1 MSAKLK
7 EDMDFMEVITTMSE
21 EVPGATAIVM
31 YLVAGPKDLDDVVL
45 LDSLDIRGQ
54 HLCKLNS
61 ECCGHDR
68 NILRLT
74 LAMFERGV
82 FAREQIHA
90 NLARNHA
97 LPFVDGSIRLE
108 DVSPYSEKIEP
119 THPKWDEWCS
129 AQRASFERRFAE

>member
-1 MSAKLK
+1 MSAKLR
-7 EDMDFMEVITTMSE
+7 EDMSFMDAIMTMSE
-21 EVPGATAIVM
+21 GNPGAMAVVM
-31 YLVAGPKDLDDVVL
+31 HMVKGPKDLGDVVL
-45 LDSLDIRGQ
+45 LDDLDIRGQ

-74 LAMFERGV
+74 LALFERGV
-82 FAREQIHA
+82 FTKEQIHA

-97 LPFVDGSIRLE
+97 LPFVDCSIRLE
-108 DVSPYSEKIEP
+108 DVSPYSEKIGP